1 MEKLK
6 FISRDQAFAI
16 RTKFGT
22 PVFVY
27 DERSCIRFAEDALKA
42 WLKEETRREGFLQ
55 CNQTQYKLLFYQAFW
70 QVDLTI
76 PDPCTD

>member
-27 DERSCIRFAEDALKA
+27 DERSCIRFAEDALSFPHPYGLTVRYAMKA
-42 WLKEETRREGFLQ
+42 NSHADFLKKIDNLEI
-55 CNQTQYKLLFYQAFW
+55 LLRI
-70 QVDLTI
+70 D
-76 PDPCTD
+76 